1 MSNTS
6 HYSILLS
13 MTRLLFPL
21 IILLSAVL
29 SFGYGQY
36 SKHTP
41 YALKDGDIVFQSGH
55 RGQANAIKAATDSE
69 WTHVGV
75 VFKHENQWWV
85 LEAVQ
90 PVKYTK
96 LEDFIKRAPKS
107 FHARRLK
114 DSSAITP
121 ECLALAH
128 TWGAQQLNKN
138 YDLKFLWDDEKL
150 YCSEL
155 VWKIYK
161 HAADIE
167 LCKPRPME
175 SYNLSDPDVAALV
188 KKRFGSID
196 NLPKN
201 SPTVAPSDLADSP
214 LLIEVPRK

>member
-1 MSNTS
+1 MK
-6 HYSILLS
+6 
-13 MTRLLFPL
+13 RLLFPI
-21 IILLSAVL
+21 IILLSAAL
-29 SFGYGQY
+29 LFGNGIY
-36 SKHTP
+36 SKHNP
-41 YALKDGDIVFQSGH
+41 YALQNGDIVFQSGQ
-55 RGQANAIKAATDSE
+55 RGQANAIKKATDSE
-69 WTHVGV
+69 WSHVGV
-75 VFKHENQWWV
+75 VFQREGQWWV

-96 LEDFIKRAPKS
+96 LDDFIKRNPKS

-114 DSSAITP
+114 DSSVITP
-121 ECLALAH
+121 ECLALAQ
-128 TWGAQQLNKN
+128 TWGARQLNKN

-167 LCKPRPME
+167 LCEPRPME
-175 SYNLSDPDVAALV
+175 SYNLSDPTVAALV
-188 KKRFGSID
+188 KKRFGSIA
-196 NLPKN
+196 NLPKD